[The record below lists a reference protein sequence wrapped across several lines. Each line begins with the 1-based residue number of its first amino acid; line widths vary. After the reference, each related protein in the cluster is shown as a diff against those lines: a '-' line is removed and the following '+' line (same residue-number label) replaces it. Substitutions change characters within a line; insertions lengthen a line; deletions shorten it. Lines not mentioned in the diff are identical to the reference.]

1 MEDIVIV
8 GAGGHGKEVAFLI
21 NKLPDYNL
29 IGFYDDNRVGDIICN
44 VPVVSK
50 VSALKAVTSPIN
62 VVLGIAKPIIKQ
74 EVVKKLSLNSNIT
87 FPNLIDPRA
96 DLGINIILGRG
107 NVVMTNTTF
116 TADIILGDFNMLN
129 IGSTIGHDVKI
140 GSYNSIYPSVNIS
153 GCVTISNGS
162 ELGVGA
168 KVIQGIEIGDSVIV
182 GAGSVVI
189 KDVKNYEKVVGVPAK
204 KIGGLKNEA

>member
-1 MEDIVIV
+1 MKDIVIV

-29 IGFYDDNRVGDIICN
+29 IGFYDDDKVGEIICN
-44 VPVVSK
+44 VPVISK
-50 VSALKAVTSPIN
+50 ISELKAMTSPIS
-62 VVLGIAKPIIKQ
+62 VVLGIAKPRIKQ
-74 EVVKKLSLNSNIT
+74 EIVKTLILNSNII

-96 DLGINIILGRG
+96 ELGINIVLGIG
-107 NVVMTNTTF
+107 NVIMTNTTF
-116 TADIILGDFNMLN
+116 TADINLGDFNMLN
-129 IGSTIGHDVKI
+129 IGSTVGHDVKI

-153 GCVTISNGS
+153 GGVTIFDGS

-168 KVIQGIEIGDSVIV
+168 KVIQGIEIGESAIV

-204 KIGGLKNEA
+204 KIGGLKNET